1 MSNASLIFP
10 NYSFKTRQAKSGL
23 EIWDEW
29 RKKWLVLTPEEL
41 VRQHLARYLVEDR
54 QFPSGRLALEY
65 SLEVNQLKKRAD
77 MVIFD
82 QNGKP
87 QFLVECKA
95 PDVAISAATFDQV
108 SRYNIVLQVPYI
120 ILTNGLVLYCAVYN
134 FEQKKWDFLSEIPL
148 YINS

>member
-120 ILTNGLVLYCAVYN
+120 ILTNGLALYCAIYS